1 MEEGQPENQKREGE
15 RGRWGAQPPTADGR
29 LQQRPVLRRPG
40 EAPGHPVTEHQGCL
54 VGCGPLLRSVGT
66 GAVSGPLSDEEQ
78 ALPEGALLHLEE
90 LVLHM
95 GEPDAQRQAPVGGGD
110 IPLGSQV
117 PGPRAATAARLGEVE
132 HGRGD
137 PVHGGDTG
145 SRDLEHQLGAATN
158 PGRRRALG
166 VAASCVNGE
175 GGLPAGGVREVVVI
189 PFPGA
194 VVPMEGEDPGE
205 EEHGRAH
212 LAPRADPAAAQV
224 QGQGRLAGQHGRV
237 VLVGAGDEAAGRAG
251 AGVVL
256 AETKGRR

>member
-1 MEEGQPENQKREGE
+1 M
-15 RGRWGAQPPTADGR
+15 
-29 LQQRPVLRRPG
+29 
-40 EAPGHPVTEHQGCL
+40 
-54 VGCGPLLRSVGT
+54 VGCGPLLRGVGT

-90 LVLHM
+90 LVLHV

-166 VAASCVNGE
+166 VAAGCVNGE

-212 LAPRADPAAAQV
+212 LAPGADPAAAQA